1 MSSASS
7 SHLLWWETLQK
18 TTAIIS
24 LGLCYWSKWS
34 EVAQSCPTLCDPMNR
49 SLPGSSVH
57 GILQARI
64 LEWVAISFSRVS
76 SQRRDR
82 TPGLPHCGQ
91 TLPSESPGKPYWS
104 TSPNKSLWLEE
115 MSHSLTQRLLE
126 NPTYS
131 NSLLCNFCV
140 FHVKLEPQCVSVC
153 VCGAKLTTTKS
164 SSPSPRS
171 WKSPTLPECNH
182 NHHTFNFRL
191 DETLYCCHF
200 FYLFDSGSSSKSPGL
215 STL

>member
-1 MSSASS
+1 MSD
-7 SHLLWWETLQK
+7 
-18 TTAIIS
+18 S
-24 LGLCYWSKWS
+24 LNYC
-34 EVAQSCPTLCDPMNR
+34 
-49 SLPGSSVH
+49 LPGSSVH

-140 FHVKLEPQCVSVC
+140 FHVKLEPQCVCVC

-200 FYLFDSGSSSKSPGL
+200 FISLIQAPLASLQAWVLSSSKHSLCWHTVSYTLGRNSGYSKNL
-215 STL
+215 SHYPSFCL